1 MQISVRRSGGYA
13 GLEEAWS
20 VDTASLEPDLRAK
33 LEASVSDAR
42 FFEQPTF
49 LAGDVGSD
57 AFRCEITV
65 KDGDRAHTVTF
76 SDPGDLASPLGNVVR
91 LASQAR

>member
-20 VDTASLEPDLRAK
+20 VDTASLDPDLRAQI
-33 LEASVSDAR
+33 EASVSDAR
-42 FFEQPTF
+42 FFEQPNV
-49 LAGDVGSD
+49 LAGDVGFD

-65 KDGDRAHTVTF
+65 KDGDRAHTVNF